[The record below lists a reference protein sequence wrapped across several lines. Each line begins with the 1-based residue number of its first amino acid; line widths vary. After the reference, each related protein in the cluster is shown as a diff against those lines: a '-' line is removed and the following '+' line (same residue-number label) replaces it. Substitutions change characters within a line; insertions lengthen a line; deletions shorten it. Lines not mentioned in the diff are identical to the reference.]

1 MFRLETVSPMLVAW
15 AVSLGLGGLLL
26 FLFLS
31 GDATEVAP
39 TVKPVVAGPRRQPNP
54 PVVAGPAAAPE
65 PERITRPRPV
75 VADAKESQPVVAP
88 VQKPTVKSPSA
99 NPAVRPKSGEK
110 APLAKPVK
118 HPQPDAGVP
127 RAVAKPKPPSRP
139 EPRSRLRSAREIREA
154 LKLPIKRYVH
164 QGPVKLRQVLRE
176 VGQLGGVDLR
186 IDKSL
191 VGDSRLEK
199 IVELDLK
206 KTSAGGIL
214 DAALESTGLT
224 HQVHDGYVLIV
235 LTNNGAASLGP
246 R

>member
-39 TVKPVVAGPRRQPNP
+39 TVKPVVADRRPKPQP

-65 PERITRPRPV
+65 PEPITRPGPV
-75 VADAKESQPVVAP
+75 VADAKENQPVVAP
-88 VQKPTVKSPSA
+88 VQKPKVKPPSA
-99 NPAVRPKSGEK
+99 TPPVRQEASGK

-118 HPQPDAGVP
+118 PPQPDAGVP
-127 RAVAKPKPPSRP
+127 RAVAKPKPPRRP
-139 EPRSRLRSAREIREA
+139 RLRSAREIREA
-154 LKLPIKRYVH
+154 LKLPITRYMH
-164 QGPVKLRQVLRE
+164 QGPIKLRQVLRE

-186 IDKSL
+186 IDKSV
-191 VGDSRLEK
+191 VGDSRLEQT
-199 IVELDLK
+199 VQLDLK
-206 KTSAGGIL
+206 KTSAGEIL

-235 LTNNGAASLGP
+235 PTNIGAASLGP